1 MGRRME
7 ALLLRLA
14 TQLPAPARDLATEA
28 RLRLVA
34 QFTRFGTVGTFG
46 FIVDTLVVY
55 ALRGAVGLYWAG
67 LASYLVAATFTWG
80 CNRIWTFRGIGS
92 GPAHRQWARFLG
104 ANTLGFSLNRGTY
117 VLLVT
122 FVAVC
127 ARQPVLATAA
137 GAIAGMFVNF
147 TMSRVLVFR

>member
-1 MGRRME
+1 ME

-14 TQLPAPARDLATEA
+14 TQLPAPARTFATEA
-28 RLRLVA
+28 RLRLLA
-34 QFTRFGTVGTFG
+34 QFTKFGTVGTLG
-46 FIVDTLVVY
+46 FVVDTGVVY
-55 ALRGAVGLYWAG
+55 GLRGAVGLYWAG
-67 LASYLVAATFTWG
+67 LASYLIAASFTWG
-80 CNRIWTFRGIGS
+80 ANRLWTFRGIGS

-117 VLLVT
+117 MLLVT
-122 FVAVC
+122 FVAIC

-147 TMSRVLVFR
+147 NMSRVLVFR